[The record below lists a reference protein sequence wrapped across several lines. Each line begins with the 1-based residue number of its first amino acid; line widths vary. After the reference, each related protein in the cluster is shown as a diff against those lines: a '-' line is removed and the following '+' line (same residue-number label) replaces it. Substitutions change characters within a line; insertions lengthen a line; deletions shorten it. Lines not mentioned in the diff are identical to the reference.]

1 MTNKLIYEEAKL
13 EIIVFSSEDVITT
26 SAFNGE
32 DDEINGDSWTND

>member
-26 SAFNGE
+26 SNFNGE
-32 DDEINGDSWTND
+32 DDSVDSWT